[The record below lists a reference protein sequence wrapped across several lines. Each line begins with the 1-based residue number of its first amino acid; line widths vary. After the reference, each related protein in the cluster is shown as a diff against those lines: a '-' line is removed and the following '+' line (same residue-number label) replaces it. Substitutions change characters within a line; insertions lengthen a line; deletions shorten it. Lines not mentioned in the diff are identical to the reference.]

1 MTTKQN
7 LIEAA
12 TKKGYQV
19 DQTLEEATDT
29 VWIGISKGK
38 GVWHWWVSLDGT
50 TCFFDQSYS
59 QNNGRTYKGS
69 LRGIRL
75 EMGMGL
81 HSGASG

>member
-12 TKKGYQV
+12 TKKGYTV
-19 DQTLEEATDT
+19 DQTLDEARDW

-38 GVWHWWVSLDGT
+38 GVWHWWVSYNGNS
-50 TCFFDQSYS
+50 CFYNSSYS

-69 LRGIRL
+69 IRGIRL
-75 EMGMGL
+75 EASMGL
-81 HSGASG
+81 H

>member
-12 TKKGYQV
+12 TKKGYQI
-19 DQTLEEATDT
+19 DYSYETM
-29 VWIGISKGK
+29 IGISKGK
-38 GVWHWWVSLDGT
+38 GVWHWWMNLGLGDH
-50 TCFFDQSYS
+50 CFFDHSYS

-75 EMGMGL
+75 EAGLGL
-81 HSGASG
+81 H

>member
-19 DQTLEEATDT
+19 DQILEESTDT
-29 VWIGISKGK
+29 VWIGINKGK
-38 GVWHWWVSLDGT
+38 GVWHWWANYGIGDS
-50 TCFFDQSYS
+50 CFFVQSYS
-59 QNNGRTYKGS
+59 QNNGRTYRG
-69 LRGIRL
+69 LYRGIHL

-81 HSGASG
+81 H

>member
-19 DQTLEEATDT
+19 DQIPEESSDT

-38 GVWHWWVSLDGT
+38 GVWHWWVCLDGED
-50 TCFFDQSYS
+50 CFFVHSYS
-59 QNNGRTYKGS
+59 QNNGRTYRGS
-69 LRGIRL
+69 IRGIRL
-75 EMGMGL
+75 EAGMGL
-81 HSGASG
+81 H